1 MIRRHAI
8 DDDGNDDN
16 GNDDDDD
23 NNGNDDNDDDGN
35 NDDNDDEKNFEPS
48 VKKVVFCFQ
57 IEVSLKQK
65 AWAFSF
71 FN

>member
-8 DDDGNDDN
+8 DDDDNNVDNVDNDDN
-16 GNDDDDD
+16 GNNDDD
-23 NNGNDDNDDDGN
+23 N
-35 NDDNDDEKNFEPS
+35 NFEPS

-65 AWAFSF
+65 AWVFSF